1 VGVLSGDVHYS
12 YLARGQS
19 PAGATVWQVVCSP
32 LRNPLGALFR
42 YVNVI
47 AFWRPIGGLGRFLA
61 RRADVRQPDL
71 RWDIVQG
78 PWFDNA
84 LATVTLDGALRRG
97 RLAQVGGRRRGDR
110 AGAALR
116 GDAGLAIAPGTAVAE
131 VRTRRG

>member
-84 LATVTLDGALRRG
+84 LATVTLDGRSAGVAWHKSVDADGEIGLE
-97 RLAQVGGRRRGDR
+97 RLCEAT
-110 AGAALR
+110 
-116 GDAGLAIAPGTAVAE
+116 LA
-131 VRTRRG
+131 